1 MKKVVILLLVVG
13 FFGLET
19 QAQIFQLGA
28 RAGIG
33 RADFTINDDLT
44 LDANTTVTVRPA
56 EPNTAFHV
64 GAYTRF
70 KILGFY
76 VQPELLYTSHP
87 STIAFTN
94 LSTGEEI
101 DVQVNWNR
109 LDIPVLVGI
118 KLGPVRINA
127 GPMFSTTLGSNDD
140 NDEVEIGVAGTSFGY
155 QYGIGL
161 DLGKFLIDLK
171 GEGSFDEPIESLSGG
186 GDAFPL
192 NGGSRQVLLSV
203 GYRIL

>member
-28 RAGIG
+28 RAGVG
-33 RADFTINDDLT
+33 RADFTVNEDLS
-44 LDANTTVTVRPA
+44 LDGVTVTVRPA

-94 LSTGEEI
+94 QSTSEEI
-101 DVQVNWNR
+101 DVQINWNR

-127 GPMFSTTLGSNDD
+127 GPMFSATIGSDDD
-140 NDEVEIGVAGTSFGY
+140 NDDVDFDVAGTSFGY

-171 GEGSFDEPIESLSGG
+171 GEGSFDEPIQSISGG
-186 GDAFPL
+186 GDSFSL